1 MRLIYDVRDLPMQ
14 WTDRYR
20 SIRNILILA
29 AILIAAVSLV
39 FSHYLLRDMQRD
51 VSSKMNIWAEAMR
64 TLNTADENTDLNLV
78 LKVINDNTTIPV
90 IVLNEKGDVL
100 QFRNLK
106 FRYTTPEDSIDYLR
120 NKVHEMRS
128 QGHSIKIYYTE
139 PSYSLQSHKVK
150 DEYLE
155 IVYEDSLTL
164 KRLAIYP
171 YLQIAILA
179 IFILILI
186 FALLSLK
193 RAEQNRVWVGLT
205 KETAHQLGTPI
216 SSLIAWQE
224 ILKDNH
230 PNDAIIPEMGK
241 DIERLKLIAERF
253 SKVGSRPELKEEDLK
268 EIIWHVVDYISMRL
282 SSKVKIICSLPA
294 TPVKVKLSAPLFE
307 WVVENLCKNAIDAM
321 QGKGQITITAHE
333 ITGLVIIDVA
343 DTGKGIAKNHWKSV
357 FMPGYTTKER
367 GWGLGLSLAKRIIE
381 EYHHGRI
388 YVRNSEIG
396 RGTTFRIE
404 LRVKN

>member
-1 MRLIYDVRDLPMQ
+1 MQ

>member
-1 MRLIYDVRDLPMQ
+1 MQ

-78 LKVINDNTTIPV
+78 LKVINDNKTIPV

-106 FRYTTPEDSIDYLR
+106 FRYTTPEDSIDYLQ

-139 PSYSLQSHKVK
+139 PSDSLQSHKVK

-268 EIIWHVVDYISMRL
+268 EIIWHVVDYISMRS

>member
-1 MRLIYDVRDLPMQ
+1 MQ

-139 PSYSLQSHKVK
+139 SSDSLQSHKVK

-268 EIIWHVVDYISMRL
+268 EIIWHVVDYISMRS

>member
-78 LKVINDNTTIPV
+78 LKVINDNKTIPV

-128 QGHSIKIYYTE
+128 QGHSIKIYYTA
-139 PSYSLQSHKVK
+139 PSDSLQSHKVK

-268 EIIWHVVDYISMRL
+268 EIIWHVVDYISMRS

-333 ITGLVIIDVA
+333 ITGLVIIDVT

>member
-1 MRLIYDVRDLPMQ
+1 
-14 WTDRYR
+14 
-20 SIRNILILA
+20 
-29 AILIAAVSLV
+29 
-39 FSHYLLRDMQRD
+39 
-51 VSSKMNIWAEAMR
+51 
-64 TLNTADENTDLNLV
+64 
-78 LKVINDNTTIPV
+78 
-90 IVLNEKGDVL
+90 
-100 QFRNLK
+100 
-106 FRYTTPEDSIDYLR
+106 
-120 NKVHEMRS
+120 MRS

-139 PSYSLQSHKVK
+139 PSDSLQSHKVK

-268 EIIWHVVDYISMRL
+268 EIIWHVVDYISMRS